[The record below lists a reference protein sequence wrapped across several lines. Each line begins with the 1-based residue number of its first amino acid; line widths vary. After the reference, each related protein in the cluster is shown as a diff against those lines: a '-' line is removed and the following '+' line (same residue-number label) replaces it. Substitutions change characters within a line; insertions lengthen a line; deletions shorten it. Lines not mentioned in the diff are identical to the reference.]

1 MHITLD
7 NDKWEDVGKK
17 YFVLEWSRT
26 KDSSAV
32 HLVLEDENGN
42 VIQRTEPS
50 SQIIIEKM
58 K

>member
-1 MHITLD
+1 MYITLD

>member
-1 MHITLD
+1 MYITLD
-7 NDKWEDVGKK
+7 NDKWEDIGKK

-50 SQIIIEKM
+50 SQIIIGEM

>member
-26 KDSSAV
+26 KDSTAV

-42 VIQRTEPS
+42 IIQRTEPS
-50 SQIIIEKM
+50 SQIIIGEM

>member
-1 MHITLD
+1 MYITLD

-26 KDSSAV
+26 KDSTAV
-32 HLVLEDENGN
+32 HLVLEDENGII
-42 VIQRTEPS
+42 IQRTEPS
-50 SQIIIEKM
+50 SQIIIGEM